1 MSLAYD
7 TNAPKKATNISLNS
21 DLVRQAKAYRIN
33 LSAMLEERLK
43 EEIRKRKEQE
53 WLEENREAIEY
64 FNDHIEKHG
73 TFAEQLWRG
82 SANGTI

>member
-21 DLVRQAKAYRIN
+21 DLVRQAKTYRIN

-53 WLEENREAIEY
+53 WLQENRKAIEY

-82 SANGTI
+82 STNGTI